1 MAWNTG
7 LYEPHPAVTG
17 EAETMRMTQVET
29 GPIRLLVVDDDTPF
43 GESVVQS
50 ALHESDVT
58 VVGHCATLTELHD
71 ALHEQDVDVV
81 VLDYES
87 GKKNQKE
94 LLEAL
99 SQLRLAARF
108 LLVTRDMDV
117 TELHDVLDVG
127 VSGVVLKHG
136 DPRHLL
142 HAIRAVAE
150 GNQWWDESALRQL
163 PTSTSVRRSAE
174 THAPAL
180 TVRQQQI
187 LQHILDGMSNKE
199 IGAELG
205 VSETAVK
212 ASIQE
217 LFHKAGVRTRSQLV
231 RVALEKHSE
240 EWLKPRSS

>member
-1 MAWNTG
+1 M
-7 LYEPHPAVTG
+7 
-17 EAETMRMTQVET
+17 ET
-29 GPIRLLVVDDDTPF
+29 GPIRLLVVDDHTLF
-43 GESVVQS
+43 GESFVSSV
-50 ALHESDVT
+50 LHEPDVT
-58 VVGHCATLTELHD
+58 VVGHCATLAELHD

-81 VLDYES
+81 LLDYES

-163 PTSTSVRRSAE
+163 PTPVRQSAE
-174 THAPAL
+174 MHAPAL

-187 LQHILDGMSNKE
+187 LQHILDGLSNKE

-240 EWLKPRSS
+240 EWLKPRS